1 MSESYYDVE
10 ISSTL
15 DDLIPTYLDNRRRD
29 IQTIRAAVDRAD
41 LQMIVLIAHKIKG
54 SGATYGFSRLSDL
67 ARAIEVAARGVEED
81 VVGRTHEALTRA
93 GALRPSPAGAPSEH
107 PATVSGA

>member
-67 ARAIEVAARGVEED
+67 ARAIEVAARRED
-81 VVGRTHEALTRA
+81 LSTVAKGLEALDDYIAKVKVRF
-93 GALRPSPAGAPSEH
+93 
-107 PATVSGA
+107 V